1 MAQEAQLALDDLAW
15 MGINLHGTRLE
26 VSVRETIPP
35 AEGVDESGCW
45 DVVAKTAGLIT
56 HIEAER
62 GQAKV
67 IEGDTVAAGEV
78 LIAGNVAME
87 PAGVQRPAH
96 PLFPHPRP
104 GPGVGPDLAGP

>member
-56 HIEAER
+56 HVEAER
-62 GQAKV
+62 A
-67 IEGDTVAAGEV
+67 
-78 LIAGNVAME
+78 
-87 PAGVQRPAH
+87 RPK
-96 PLFPHPRP
+96 
-104 GPGVGPDLAGP
+104 